1 VLAGRHAQSVHE
13 VAGGIISTGGKALAV
28 EWDISDLSAVG
39 DRANEIEK
47 DIGWVD
53 ILVNNSGGPP
63 PTPAA
68 GQDIAV
74 WQAQYR
80 SMVLSVIAI
89 TDRVLPRM
97 RQRGW
102 GRIITSTRRAP
113 LRQRSTPQR
122 LATRRLSPHSGTQPG
137 AATSPR
143 RATLPPCNP
152 TPPIRGICP
161 DTASTHTLAKQL
173 SCRLEFNARTV
184 RSTRASLNR
193 TEAGVPDP
201 RAPVGKMTQQHVR
214 GPR

>member
-1 VLAGRHAQSVHE
+1 LCWIAGGELGSAIARGLAREGAHVVLAGRHAQSVHE

-152 TPPIRGICP
+152 TPPHQGDMP
-161 DTASTHTLAKQL
+161 GH
-173 SCRLEFNARTV
+173 
-184 RSTRASLNR
+184 SLNAYFGQAAFVP
-193 TEAGVPDP
+193 AGV
-201 RAPVGKMTQQHVR
+201 
-214 GPR
+214 